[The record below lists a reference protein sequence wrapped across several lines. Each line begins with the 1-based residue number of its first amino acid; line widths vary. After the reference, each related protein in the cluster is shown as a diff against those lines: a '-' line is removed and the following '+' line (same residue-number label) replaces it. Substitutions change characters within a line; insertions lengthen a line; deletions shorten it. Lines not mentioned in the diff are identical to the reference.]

1 MPQRLT
7 SAQVPSRSR
16 KPSCWSMTATTVST
30 AEPRKLATEYQ
41 RLEGCI
47 QPNRLAAKAPRIASA
62 PRIEI
67 TCTMSDPLA
76 GQGVILLVGDHAT
89 GQRHSVGEV
98 IHTCYFYY
106 IPDFFPGQPESL
118 EAFEVFRIAIQRAL
132 GDLDGEVQDSSAA
145 LVEAGPP
152 VIQGD
157 AVGEDGV
164 AEGLA
169 KGGAVGD
176 QAVQAAVRHR
186 DGYGDHLPLR
196 RVQVRGRL
204 VELAVVGEPSGEPLG
219 TVAVS
224 PEDVG
229 DEPDHLPRL
238 PEKPLQVIGKLGLL
252 GDGEPAYGHTRSLAR
267 YVLDIGHRLLL
278 AVYGPHLHFAV
289 TLASGRAARHGLLDA
304 GEVVF
309 GECYTGG
316 ASIVFE
322 VLAALGP
329 WDGDDVVPLD
339 EQPSEGQLS
348 RGDPLAFGDL
358 AHLVRQFQVLFEV
371 LLREAWEAGT
381 SGVVLG
387 HILYAPPASGEE
399 APPERAVGDEPD
411 AQFAHGRQDLVL
423 HLAGKERILR
433 LEGADGVHG
442 MGLPDG
448 FCRRFGEP

>member
-16 KPSCWSMTATTVST
+16 KPSCWSMTATAVST

-62 PRIEI
+62 PRTEI

-76 GQGVILLVGDHAT
+76 GQRVILLVGDHAT
-89 GQRHSVGEV
+89 GQRHAVGEV
-98 IHTCYFYY
+98 VHTCYFYY
-106 IPDFFPGQPESL
+106 IPDFFLGQPEPL

-164 AEGLA
+164 AQGLA
-169 KGGAVGD
+169 KGG
-176 QAVQAAVRHR
+176 
-186 DGYGDHLPLR
+186 
-196 RVQVRGRL
+196 
-204 VELAVVGEPSGEPLG
+204 VVGEPGGEPLG

-252 GDGEPAYGHTRSLAR
+252 GDGEPAYGHTRPLAR

-329 WDGDDVVPLD
+329 WDGDDVIPLD

>member
-47 QPNRLAAKAPRIASA
+47 QPNRLATKAPRIASA
-62 PRIEI
+62 PRTEI
-67 TCTMSDPLA
+67 TCSMSDPLA

-89 GQRHSVGEV
+89 SQRHTVREV

-106 IPDFFPGQPESL
+106 IPDFFLGQPEPL

-164 AEGLA
+164 AQGLA
-169 KGGAVGD
+169 KGSAVGD
-176 QAVQAAVRHR
+176 QAVEAAVRHR
-186 DGYGDHLPLR
+186 DGHGDHLPLR
-196 RVQVRGRL
+196 GVQVRGWL
-204 VELAVVGEPSGEPLG
+204 VELAVVGEPGGEPLG

-224 PEDVG
+224 SEDVG
-229 DEPDHLPRL
+229 DEPDRLPRL
-238 PEKPLQVIGKLGLL
+238 PEKPLQVLGKLGLF
-252 GDGEPAYGHTRSLAR
+252 GDGEPAYGHARPLAR
-267 YVLDIGHRLLL
+267 DMLDVGHRLLL
-278 AVYGPHLHFAV
+278 AAYGPHLLFAV
-289 TLASGRAARHGLLDA
+289 ALAGGRSARHGLLDA
-304 GEVVF
+304 GEVVL
-309 GECYTGG
+309 GERYTGG
-316 ASIVFE
+316 AGVIFE

-329 WDGDDVVPLD
+329 RDGNDVITLG
-339 EQPSEGQLS
+339 EQPSEGELP

-358 AHLVRQFQVLFEV
+358 AHPVRQLQILLEV
-371 LLREAWEAGT
+371 LLSEAWEARAA
-381 SGVVLG
+381 GVVVG
-387 HILYAPPASGEE
+387 HVLDAPPASGEE
-399 APPERAVGDEPD
+399 ASPERTVGDKPD
-411 AQFAHGRQDLVL
+411 VQFAHGGQDLVF
-423 HLAGKERILR
+423 HLAGKEGILR

-442 MGLPDG
+442 MGHPDG
-448 FCRRFGEP
+448 FCR

>member
-7 SAQVPSRSR
+7 SAQVLSRSR

-62 PRIEI
+62 PRTEI
-67 TCTMSDPLA
+67 TCSMSDPLA

-89 GQRHSVGEV
+89 SQRHTVREV

-106 IPDFFPGQPESL
+106 IPDFFLGQPEPL

-164 AEGLA
+164 AQGLA
-169 KGGAVGD
+169 KGSAVGD
-176 QAVQAAVRHR
+176 QAVEAAVRHR
-186 DGYGDHLPLR
+186 DGHGAHLPLR
-196 RVQVRGRL
+196 GVQVRGWL
-204 VELAVVGEPSGEPLG
+204 VELSVMGEPGGEPLG

-224 PEDVG
+224 SEDVG

-252 GDGEPAYGHTRSLAR
+252 GDGEPAYGHTRPLAR
-267 YVLDIGHRLLL
+267 DVLDIGHRLLL
-278 AVYGPHLHFAV
+278 AVYGPHLYFAV
-289 TLASGRAARHGLLDA
+289 ALASGRSARHGLLDA

-309 GECYTGG
+309 GERYAGG
-316 ASIVFE
+316 ADVLFE
-322 VLAALGP
+322 VVAALGP
-329 WDGDDVVPLD
+329 GNGDDVISLD
-339 EQPSEGQLS
+339 EQPREGQLP
-348 RGDPLAFGDL
+348 RGDPLAIGDL
-358 AHLVRQFQVLFEV
+358 AH
-371 LLREAWEAGT
+371 
-381 SGVVLG
+381 
-387 HILYAPPASGEE
+387 PA
-399 APPERAVGDEPD
+399 R
-411 AQFAHGRQDLVL
+411 
-423 HLAGKERILR
+423 
-433 LEGADGVHG
+433 
-442 MGLPDG
+442 
-448 FCRRFGEP
+448 